1 MSDRL
6 KTVTLFAGI
15 AALWM
20 LIPQT
25 GLADA
30 ELEVPE
36 PGSLSLLAGG
46 VAATLF
52 AVWRRSR

>member
-6 KTVTLFAGI
+6 KTFALFAGL
-15 AALWM
+15 AGLWM
-20 LIPQT
+20 LVPQT
-25 GLADA
+25 GLADTTVD
-30 ELEVPE
+30 VPE

-52 AVWRRSR
+52 AAWRRSK

>member
-6 KTVTLFAGI
+6 KTFALFAGTI
-15 AALWM
+15 GLWM

-25 GLADA
+25 GLADQA
-30 ELEVPE
+30 TEVPE
-36 PGSLSLLAGG
+36 PGSLSLLTGG

-52 AVWRRSR
+52 AAWRRSK

>member
-1 MSDRL
+1 
-6 KTVTLFAGI
+6 
-15 AALWM
+15 M

-25 GLADA
+25 GLADQA
-30 ELEVPE
+30 TEVPE

-52 AVWRRSR
+52 AAWRRSK

>member
-6 KTVTLFAGI
+6 KTVALFAGI

-25 GLADA
+25 GLADEA
-30 ELEVPE
+30 LDVPE

-52 AVWRRSR
+52 AVWRRSK